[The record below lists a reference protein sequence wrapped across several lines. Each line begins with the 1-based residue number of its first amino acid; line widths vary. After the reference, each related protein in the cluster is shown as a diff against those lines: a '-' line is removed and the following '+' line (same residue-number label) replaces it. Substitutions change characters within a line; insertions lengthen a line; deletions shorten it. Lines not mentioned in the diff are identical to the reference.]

1 MPVIARNRLRRRW
14 LYASLATVA
23 LVGMI
28 GLMALRGGE
37 TRPTAD
43 DQVDRAHS
51 RVPAV
56 GVADSVQPNG
66 EATVPLTRVAELTPA
81 EVMGNPDCTMTPGTR
96 LGGGMALV
104 VVRGGE
110 TSRFAVVDG
119 SGVVFGDTVP
129 FGAILDSSFARRS
142 DGSVVV
148 GFGRFDAELRLDS
161 PFRGSAELATGDAL
175 KGAVVYQ
182 DGQVIYENGEAT
194 RFGLADDGSSFYV
207 VEPLAG
213 GVSRLAIR
221 NLDLGRESHYELD
234 ALPIPS
240 EEDLDQL
247 FVRYSVDRS
256 EVVVQPFV
264 FPGED
269 RFPVPV
275 GFFPTGGGKSRHL
288 VEVHGL
294 PMFASSREGYS
305 LTHRGGDSAT
315 VKHEYRYADGEV
327 LAEVRWTRELRM
339 GPVSD
344 DGLWLVGASET
355 AVHVVDTATGD
366 TVFEHSW
373 SPPVDHNYTTL
384 VQDGRFVLGHRIAD
398 PADIARCLGL
408 RGKREVVRRAQGDSP
423 DGTVRQRVNVDTT
436 DEKACLADLRER
448 GLYRLVYDVYDLR
461 TLADGTPPDH
471 YRVEYGE
478 NPHCGSSDDPFGML
492 EVRDDELVYI
502 PRA

>member
-1 MPVIARNRLRRRW
+1 
-14 LYASLATVA
+14 
-23 LVGMI
+23 
-28 GLMALRGGE
+28 MALRGGE

-43 DQVDRAHS
+43 EQADRAH
-51 RVPAV
+51 RPVPADAV
-56 GVADSVQPNG
+56 SDPVQPNG
-66 EATVPLTRVAELTPA
+66 EAAVPLTPVAELTPA
-81 EVMGNPDCTMTPGTR
+81 EVMGNPDCTMTPGTK

-104 VVRGGE
+104 VVRGE
-110 TSRFAVVDG
+110 ESSRFAVVDG

-129 FGAILDSSFARRS
+129 FGAILESSFARRP

-148 GFGRFDAELRLDS
+148 GFGRFEARLRLDS
-161 PFRGSAELATGDAL
+161 PFRGSGGLTIDDAL

-221 NLDLGRESHYELD
+221 NLDLGRESHYELG
-234 ALPIPS
+234 ALRIPG
-240 EEDLDQL
+240 EEDVDHLIP
-247 FVRYSVDRS
+247 RYSVDRS

-275 GFFPTGGGKSRHL
+275 GFFPTGGGESRHL
-288 VEVHGL
+288 VEMHGL
-294 PMFASSREGYS
+294 PMFASSKEGYS
-305 LTHRGGDSAT
+305 SIRGGPGT

-327 LAEVRWTRELRM
+327 SVADAWTRELGM

-355 AVHVVDTATGD
+355 AVHVLDTSTGD
-366 TVFEHSW
+366 TVFERPW
-373 SPPVDHNYTTL
+373 SPPVDQNYTTR
-384 VQDGRFVLGHRIAD
+384 VQDGRLVLGHRIAD
-398 PADIARCLGL
+398 PADIARCRSL
-408 RGKREVVRRAQGDSP
+408 RGKREVVKRAQGDSP
-423 DGTVRQRVNVDTT
+423 VGTVRERAIVDRT

-448 GLYRLVYDVYDLR
+448 GLDRTVYDVYDLR
-461 TLADGTPPDH
+461 TLTRGTPPDH

-478 NPHCGSSDDPFGML
+478 SPHCGSGDDPFGTL
-492 EVRDDELVYI
+492 EVRDDQLVYV
-502 PRA
+502 PRT